1 MVGVVTRKGHK
12 VYSLGAADILG
23 LVLSVGDN
31 IMFAFLKSTRVHL
44 RGTHISIYLYFCFH

>member
-1 MVGVVTRKGHK
+1 MVGVLTRKRHK

-31 IMFAFLKSTRVHL
+31 VMFAFLKSTRVHL
-44 RGTHISIYLYFCFH
+44 RGTHISIYLYICFH